1 MLELFRS
8 KKLDWIPEFLDI
20 WDMDFGNIRL
30 IRISQLHGFALSA
43 TATSPS
49 SQITATINA

>member
-49 SQITATINA
+49 YQITATINA